1 LDKIPGSVSIVNDS
15 GKHFQIFIL
24 IKDHASRIGIALG
37 ENGICFCRLD
47 GSLDSKSQDR
57 CLIDFTTS
65 ATKNVLLAS
74 IQTAGVG
81 LNITCASVAFI
92 MVRNLKNQN

>member
-1 LDKIPGSVSIVNDS
+1 M
-15 GKHFQIFIL
+15 

-65 ATKNVLLAS
+65 VTKNVFLAS
-74 IQTAGVG
+74 IQKAGVG

-92 MVRNLKNQN
+92 MVRNLNNQNQFIMKINKKQKTSGTTLEPHS